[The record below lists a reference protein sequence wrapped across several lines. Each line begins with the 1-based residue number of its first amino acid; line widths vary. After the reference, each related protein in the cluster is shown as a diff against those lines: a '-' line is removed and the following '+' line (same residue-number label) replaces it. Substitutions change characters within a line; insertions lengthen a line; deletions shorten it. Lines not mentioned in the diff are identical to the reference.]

1 MTHEDL
7 RKALLEES
15 GGPKE
20 TRTNDGRIFVLE
32 AVERWALGGGRL
44 VVMEGAEGRMNILSI
59 RNIASVGIPPA
70 MLRNPEALESVGGRR
85 GSCGPDSQGA
95 AAKIRTTLPPVQPR
109 RTSAG
114 ASLTATSVQPD
125 P

>member
-59 RNIASVGIPPA
+59 RNIASVGIPPSHA
-70 MLRNPEALESVGGRR
+70 SESR
-85 GSCGPDSQGA
+85 
-95 AAKIRTTLPPVQPR
+95 
-109 RTSAG
+109 SA
-114 ASLTATSVQPD
+114 
-125 P
+125 